1 MLRWPP
7 KISLRQTVR
16 TAIAARTHSVLKLPT
31 AIKASFSPHC
41 LPHLEISGT
50 VLAVLTPF
58 VMPRPSI
65 ANPDIVPRMGPG
77 ITMPKRYDTAIRVP
91 VI

>member
-16 TAIAARTHSVLKLPT
+16 TTIAARTYNVLELPP
-31 AIKASFSPHC
+31 AIEASFSPHC

-58 VMPRPSI
+58 MPRPSI

-77 ITMPKRYDTAIRVP
+77 ITMPKRYDTAIMVP